1 MKLDV
6 FLGKNTVPQK
16 EWNDLYNTK
25 NLKCRK
31 ELMPLQV
38 SNYIKIS
45 KNNQNIKKYIHI
57 KCIQLFSLSLF
68 AK

>member
-16 EWNDLYNTK
+16 EWNDLYNIK

-31 ELMPLQV
+31 ELMPLQF

-45 KNNQNIKKYIHI
+45 KNNQKYKKIH
-57 KCIQLFSLSLF
+57 SY
-68 AK
+68 